1 MLVYL
6 DTNIILARYAPDE
19 PYHEEAKKLLDE
31 IENGQLSAVTSV
43 LTLS

>member
-19 PYHEEAKKLLDE
+19 VHHEEAKELLNK
-31 IENGQLSAVTSV
+31 IEN
-43 LTLS
+43 